1 MLNCREVTQQDL
13 LGPVLEVVNLIKVCL
28 YELHKTAQ
36 PSTQSRAGAESEAQ
50 FAIENTKD

>member
-28 YELHKTAQ
+28 YELQ
-36 PSTQSRAGAESEAQ
+36 PRAELVLRVKP
-50 FAIENTKD
+50 NL